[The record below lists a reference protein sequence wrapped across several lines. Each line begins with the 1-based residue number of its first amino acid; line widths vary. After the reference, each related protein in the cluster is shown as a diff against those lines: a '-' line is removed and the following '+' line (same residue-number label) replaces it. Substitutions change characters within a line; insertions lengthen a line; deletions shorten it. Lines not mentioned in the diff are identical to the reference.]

1 MKNRKKRAFSAIA
14 AVCVACVTGVAGA
27 TPAEESGD
35 EYPIG
40 ISLLPFRYL
49 EAPSPDSGVWL
60 FRLNLLA
67 GRNRTMTGLDVGS
80 VCNWTSGDGA
90 GLAFAGVCNVCGGEG
105 AGLQAACLNSTERAH
120 VGAQLGAGNMT
131 WGIRGVQLGVVNAT
145 SEGYGLQ
152 VGVVNL
158 AESFSGLQLGLLNM
172 NLASPLPMMPV
183 LNVWF

>member
-1 MKNRKKRAFSAIA
+1 MRSRVVSAIA
-14 AVCVACVTGVAGA
+14 AACMACVTGAA
-27 TPAEESGD
+27 DAEETVD
-35 EYPIG
+35 EYPFG
-40 ISLLPFRYL
+40 LALLPVRYL

-80 VCNWTSGDGA
+80 VCNWTTGDGA
-90 GLAFAGVCNVCGGEG
+90 GLAFAGICNVCGGEG
-105 AGLQAACLNSTERAH
+105 AGLQVACLNSTERAH
-120 VGAQLGAGNMT
+120 AGLQLGAGNMT

-158 AESFSGLQLGLLNM
+158 AESFSGLQLGLMNM

>member
-1 MKNRKKRAFSAIA
+1 MKRAITTFA
-14 AVCVACVTGVAGA
+14 ALAAACLVCAADA
-27 TPAEESGD
+27 LAAEEAGD
-35 EYPIG
+35 EYPVG

-49 EAPSPDSGVWL
+49 EAPGPDSGVWL

-67 GRNRTMTGLDVGS
+67 GCNRTMTGLDVGS

-158 AESFSGLQLGLLNM
+158 AESFSGLQLGLMNM